1 MRPFLKL
8 VNEYIESD
16 PRDLKD
22 VWKVE
27 GYQSIILT
35 TVNFLKVALTETT
48 SVKRRRALVELAAF
62 LVVAYDF
69 LGEDEVKDQEAVQSM
84 IPKKEQ
90 KKEKPT
96 DKDTL
101 KALLG

>member
-8 VNEYIESD
+8 VNDYIEKD
-16 PRDLKD
+16 PRDLKE

-48 SVKRRRALVELAAF
+48 SVKRRKALIELSAY
-62 LVVAYDF
+62 LVIAYDF
-69 LGEDEVKDQEAVQSM
+69 LGADEEKDQKALRS
-84 IPKKEQ
+84 ILPKK
-90 KKEKPT
+90 KEPKE

>member
-8 VNEYIESD
+8 VNDYIEDD
-16 PRDLKD
+16 PRDLKE

-48 SVKRRRALVELAAF
+48 SVKRRRALIELAAY

-69 LGEDEVKDQEAVQSM
+69 LGEDAEKDAEAVGSM
-84 IPKKEQ
+84 LPKKKE

>member
-1 MRPFLKL
+1 MQPFLKL
-8 VNEYIESD
+8 VNDYIEKD

-22 VWKVE
+22 ILKVE

-48 SVKRRRALVELAAF
+48 SVKRRKALIELAAY

-69 LGEDEVKDQEAVQSM
+69 LGVDEEKDIKAVNSI
-84 IPKKEQ
+84 IPKIT
-90 KKEKPT
+90 KKETKE

>member
-8 VNEYIESD
+8 VNDYIEKD
-16 PRDLKD
+16 PRDLKE

-48 SVKRRRALVELAAF
+48 SVKRRKALIELSAY
-62 LVVAYDF
+62 LVIAYDF
-69 LGEDEVKDQEAVQSM
+69 LGVDEEKDQKALRS
-84 IPKKEQ
+84 ILPKK
-90 KKEKPT
+90 KEPKE